1 MIVKFIKTAK
11 FQKGGK
17 MQKNAR
23 RAFLKK
29 SLQAGAV
36 AAVAVSVA
44 KANFG
49 EEASSEKNVVIG
61 SSNKEEVLYHK
72 TQHWEK
78 YYKIAY

>member
-1 MIVKFIKTAK
+1 
-11 FQKGGK
+11 

-29 SLQAGAV
+29 SLQVGATAGLAV
-36 AAVAVSVA
+36 TLV

-49 EEASSEKNVVIG
+49 EGASQEKNVVLG
-61 SSNKEEVLYHK
+61 DSKKEEVLYEK
-72 TQHWEK
+72 SMHWEK